1 MSDGSHEA
9 TIRNPGRY
17 LATAGTPASR
27 SIVLNSARV
36 YPRRNDTTASCRVVP
51 PMPRGNE
58 ASHPPAIAT
67 RERRR
72 PASTPAPLPPRPRV
86 PEERLERLDHRPRP
100 AEQRVE
106 SSDVPQLIA
115 DGARVCAPV
124 VQQLPAD
131 HPLER
136 LA

>member
-9 TIRNPGRY
+9 TMRNPRRY

-36 YPRRNDTTASCRVVP
+36 YPRRSDTTASCRVVL
-51 PMPRGNE
+51 PMPSGNE
-58 ASHPPAIAT
+58 ASHTPAIAT

-72 PASTPAPLPPRPRV
+72 SASTTARRASRWHLP
-86 PEERLERLDHRPRP
+86 RPRP

-106 SSDVPQLIA
+106 SRDVPQLIA
-115 DGARVCAPV
+115 DGARVSAPV
-124 VQQLPAD
+124 VQQLSAD